1 MTVHLLPCGT
11 SLLRLPRPDGL
22 AQTLDRDDVA
32 DVQRW
37 AASAL
42 GADGLDTPDR
52 WSAGFTTELGHLFDR
67 LRRCPYPVR
76 LSAETASLHQHDP
89 RPRPADPVV
98 LLASDTPEGVA
109 CALLV
114 GVALGRPVHFHS
126 RPVLDGRTAGVEVVS
141 GGGKPVQVVRIEG
154 LLPDRTDKF
163 TEATRG
169 LAQATVWAARL
180 PRPSVA
186 PLVIHLTGGYKATL
200 PYLVTFAEFVHH
212 AWPPV
217 QAWCLHEGEKDNAE
231 GRYQPP
237 QPVRIWLRR
246 VDLQKDLAILAQA
259 EAGQQP
265 TDSRLLDFA
274 YTDANGGIKLTPLG
288 QGLLAVRTYLQDS
301 L

>member
-22 AQTLDRDDVA
+22 AQTLDREDVA

-37 AASAL
+37 AAAAL
-42 GADGLDTPDR
+42 GADGLSDPGR
-52 WSAGFTTELGHLFDR
+52 WKAGFTTELGHLFDR
-67 LRRCPYPVR
+67 LRRCPQPVR
-76 LSAETASLHQHDP
+76 LSAETASLHQHNP

-109 CALLV
+109 SALLV
-114 GVALGRPVHFHS
+114 GVSLNRPVHFHS
-126 RPVLDGRTAGVEVVS
+126 QPVLDGRTIGIEIVGGS
-141 GGGKPVQVVRIEG
+141 GEPVQIMRIEG
-154 LLPDRTDKF
+154 LLPDRTDTF

-180 PRPSVA
+180 PRPPAA

-217 QAWCLHEGEKDNAE
+217 QAWCLHEGEKENAQ
-231 GRYQPP
+231 GSHRPP

-246 VDLQKDLAILAQA
+246 VDLQEDLAILAQA
-259 EAGQQP
+259 ATGERPA
-265 TDSRLLDFA
+265 DSRLLDFA
-274 YTDANGGIKLTPLG
+274 YTDVNGAIQLTPLG
-288 QGLLAVRTYLQDS
+288 EGLLAVRTYLRDS